1 MLVRHLK
8 APLVCN
14 CPFPAVSASALRPHW
29 LRASEHPL
37 ASLLLTL
44 PHPPQ
49 SCFLVNL
56 QPLPSPTQDLQPRI
70 RLKSTGLLWISLRDS
85 GVDALSLA
93 SSIFNAESTA
103 ISLHNPNGHP
113 DQRRSTPF
121 RTVRSPSRSL
131 LKAFCRIER
140 FHKADIRSPVSC
152 LTLLLDIT
160 SPRVA
165 ILHLSSYSLDAA
177 ASSMI
182 TMSSTRYSQQPLQI
196 YQDPVTSFDH
206 APMPS
211 AQNST
216 TKKSSPLRPIKNA
229 ASRRNIVFNPPQAGT
244 SKQSPSKSLQQS
256 SSSPLRAP
264 LTTKLNMIS
273 MPPPGGPSYNTDS
286 MEKKQPTMS
295 KFKPQKALFTTFT
308 SSANDKE
315 NYSQPYYNQTPIA
328 PYSDGLSRANFSLE
342 GLYPQKPPAKRLM
355 EAAPIHESR
364 PFKRARI
371 EDGQDVEQLMNL
383 EQVPPPESFP
393 PLNDDGS
400 KPPHSYAQL
409 IGMSILRAPNRRLTL
424 AQIYKWISDTYTF
437 YSATDAGWQNSIRH
451 NLSLNKA
458 FIKQERPKDDPG
470 KGNYWA
476 IQPGME
482 HQFIKD
488 KPVRKPMTGPNE
500 NVPMLST
507 NLAPITQSEPTQYKP
522 LVPAPP
528 PVQELPPPPPQQTYN
543 LPEPR
548 LPSIPELSS
557 DATIPASDIMNEPD
571 LDEEAPTVMAPSS
584 PLIQSSP
591 PTAMMNSS
599 PPIPRYVPR
608 RQNTPPP
615 VPPFPSSSRS
625 RSHKRKFA
633 SMDDSGY
640 ISSLDSSAIRSRRLL
655 TSEADRP
662 RIKRG
667 RAEEEIARLRGSSY
681 DSPTKG
687 PRTSFIPPSSSPLRV
702 GRINKNDTYQMPP
715 PFTPAIKLKPPTR
728 PPPSVSPN
736 TNLRLHRDKVREMVG
751 SPLRDMTSLDEAFP
765 LSPAFNL
772 DDTSYNLHEFNTDFD
787 IFADTNLLCVP
798 GNGSPEKRSAKRP
811 RLDRSRSANILA
823 DISNSNFNKNVT
835 STPLLKFT
843 PVTAS
848 AFNSPNKGLGLLDSP
863 GGFLGIDSPTKIQF
877 TSPTFSL
884 TAFDLP
890 QEDTFYGAEFLTD
903 DIGDSSGWDI
913 MQGFQKIGSG
923 STGGNGAHSTRST
936 PKTCSTR
943 PAFGRSLTSRF

>member
-1 MLVRHLK
+1 
-8 APLVCN
+8 
-14 CPFPAVSASALRPHW
+14 
-29 LRASEHPL
+29 
-37 ASLLLTL
+37 
-44 PHPPQ
+44 
-49 SCFLVNL
+49 
-56 QPLPSPTQDLQPRI
+56 
-70 RLKSTGLLWISLRDS
+70 
-85 GVDALSLA
+85 
-93 SSIFNAESTA
+93 
-103 ISLHNPNGHP
+103 
-113 DQRRSTPF
+113 
-121 RTVRSPSRSL
+121 
-131 LKAFCRIER
+131 
-140 FHKADIRSPVSC
+140 
-152 LTLLLDIT
+152 
-160 SPRVA
+160 
-165 ILHLSSYSLDAA
+165 
-177 ASSMI
+177 
-182 TMSSTRYSQQPLQI
+182 MSSTRYSQQPLQI

-206 APMPS
+206 APIPS
-211 AQNST
+211 AQNSNP
-216 TKKSSPLRPIKNA
+216 KKSSPLRPIKNA
-229 ASRRNIVFNPPQAGT
+229 ASRRNIVFNPPQAGA
-244 SKQSPSKSLQQS
+244 SKQSPSKS
-256 SSSPLRAP
+256 SSSPPRP
-264 LTTKLNMIS
+264 PFSTKLNMIS

-328 PYSDGLSRANFSLE
+328 PYSDGLSRASFSLE

-364 PFKRARI
+364 PFKRTKI
-371 EDGQDVEQLMNL
+371 EDGQEGEQVVNL

-393 PLNDDGS
+393 PLHDDGT

-409 IGMSILRAPNRRLTL
+409 IGMSILRAPSRRLTL
-424 AQIYKWISDTYTF
+424 AQIYKWISDTYRF
-437 YSATDAGWQNSIRH
+437 YSASDAGWQNSIRH

-488 KPVRKPMTGPNE
+488 KTVRKPTTGPNE

-507 NLAPITQSEPTQYKP
+507 NLAPITHSEPTQFKP

-528 PVQELPPPPPQQTYN
+528 PTQELPPPPPQQPYS
-543 LPEPR
+543 LPELQ

-557 DATIPASDIMNEPD
+557 DATIPASDIINEPD
-571 LDEEAPTVMAPSS
+571 PDEEAPTILAPSS

-615 VPPFPSSSRS
+615 VPRFPSPSRS

-640 ISSLDSSAIRSRRLL
+640 ISSLDSSAIRSHRLL

-687 PRTSFIPPSSSPLRV
+687 PRTLFIPPSSSPLRI
-702 GRINKNDTYQMPP
+702 GRGSKSENSQMLP

-751 SPLRDMTSLDEAFP
+751 SPLRDMHCLDEGIPF
-765 LSPAFNL
+765 SPAFHL
-772 DDTSYNLHEFNTDFD
+772 DDTSYMFQDFIPGGDFD
-787 IFADTNLLCVP
+787 IFSDTNLPSIP
-798 GNGSPEKRSAKRP
+798 GNGSPEKKSAKRP

-823 DISNSNFNKNVT
+823 DISNTNFNKNVT

-843 PVTAS
+843 PSTNMSAS
-848 AFNSPNKGLGLLDSP
+848 AFNSPLKGLGLLDSP
-863 GGFLGIDSPTKIQF
+863 GGFLGIDSPTKIQI
-877 TSPTFSL
+877 TSPSFSL

-923 STGGNGAHSTRST
+923 TTGGNGAQSTRST
-936 PKTCSTR
+936 PKTGSSR
-943 PAFGRSLTSRF
+943 PAFGRSLTSQF